1 MTDFECVFCDDEGC
15 CFCGVTN
22 EDNGGSMTEF
32 NIEDLDEVIYTAE
45 SSLVQMLALQ
55 LKKTLR
61 QLEIALPILEQQKRG
76 DGLWEKMGMT
86 EEDKYKIPSMPEEV
100 TAQDMRE
107 TLNVPLHEEEAQAA
121 ASGFNQCLMEC
132 APIYEAALRGYRG
145 IDECLRELDG
155 MQASLNAKH
164 RSFVTERNRAAAVE
178 AKLAVLEQQKR
189 GDGWIEWEGGEQPV
203 ADDVTVKVTCR
214 GGDRFG
220 PDSASRFEWEHY
232 TPGPDNYDIIRYRII
247 PEQPT
252 NQNGEQ

>member
-55 LKKTLR
+55 LKMTLR
-61 QLEIALPILEQQKRG
+61 QLEIALPILEQQ
-76 DGLWEKMGMT
+76 
-86 EEDKYKIPSMPEEV
+86 
-100 TAQDMRE
+100 
-107 TLNVPLHEEEAQAA
+107 
-121 ASGFNQCLMEC
+121 
-132 APIYEAALRGYRG
+132 
-145 IDECLRELDG
+145 
-155 MQASLNAKH
+155 
-164 RSFVTERNRAAAVE
+164 
-178 AKLAVLEQQKR
+178 EQ
-189 GDGWIEWEGGEQPV
+189 GDGWIEWGGGEQPV
-203 ADDVTVKVTCR
+203 ADDVIVKVTCR

-220 PDSASRFEWEHY
+220 PDSASCFEWEHY
-232 TPGPDNYDIIRYRII
+232 VPGPDGYDIIAYRII